1 MCGICGIF
9 ETEHGKQAQRITLK
23 AMADTIHHRG
33 PDDEGF
39 YSCGG
44 AGLGFRRLSIID
56 LEGGHQPLSNEDE
69 SIWIIFNGEIYNF
82 QELNDRYLSSGHAF
96 RTRSDTET
104 IVHLY
109 EELGEESFAQLR
121 GMFAIA
127 LWDGKRKRL
136 VLARDRL
143 GKKPLFYS
151 WNGRRLVFGSEIKT
165 LWKAGGISR
174 EMDLEALS
182 DYFSYQYVPAPK
194 TIYRHVR
201 KLRPAHYL
209 VADQSGIREVP
220 YWDIS
225 FNHTRERTEDEW
237 CEEFL
242 DEYRKA
248 IKARLVSDVPLGA
261 FLSGGI
267 DSSSVVALMN
277 EFQSPVTTC
286 SIGFTEQRYDE
297 ATDARNFASTLG
309 ANHHEHIV
317 EPHAI
322 DLISKLAWHY
332 DEPFADSSAVP
343 TYYVSQV
350 ARRHVTVALSGDGGD
365 ENFAGYRRYKL
376 TLNEDRLRSYVPAGI
391 RKGVFGPLGN
401 LYPKM
406 DWAPRVVRAKSTFQ
420 SLARA
425 STLDGYFHGIS
436 CCPPSLKQQLL
447 GGDIQKQLNGYDSA
461 DVMRYY
467 YDRADTTDPLS
478 RIQYVDMKT
487 YLVDDIL
494 VKVDRASMA
503 NSLEVRC
510 PLLDHKLMELIAQ
523 IPSSLKLNNGR
534 GKYIFKKSL
543 ERVLPRETLTR
554 AKKGFSV
561 PVAEWFRGELKSF
574 AHEAIFQGQD
584 GVLNSEFLGKCWKQH
599 QNGQRDWSA
608 LLWTVLMFK
617 TWQRVDKAA

>member
-9 ETEHGKQAQRITLK
+9 ETDQTNIVQRATLK
-23 AMADTIHHRG
+23 SMADTISHRG

-39 YSCGG
+39 YACGG
-44 AGLGFRRLSIID
+44 TGLAHRRLSIID
-56 LEGGHQPLSNEDE
+56 VSGGHQPLSNEDE
-69 SIWIIFNGEIYNF
+69 TVWIVFNGEIYNF
-82 QELNDRYLSSGHAF
+82 EELNQTYLSSGHTF

-109 EELGEESFAQLR
+109 EEIGEACFAKMR
-121 GMFAIA
+121 GMFALS
-127 LWDGKRKRL
+127 LWDARRKRL
-136 VLARDRL
+136 ILARDRL

-151 WNGRRLVFGSEIKT
+151 WDGRRLVFGSEIKA
-165 LWKAGGISR
+165 LWKAGGLSR
-174 EMDLEALS
+174 EMDVEALS
-182 DYFSYQYVPAPK
+182 DYFSYNYIPAPK
-194 TIYRHVR
+194 TIYRSVR

-209 VADQSGIREVP
+209 VADASGIREVP

-225 FNHTRERTEDEW
+225 FAETQQLSESEW
-237 CEEFL
+237 CERFL
-242 DEYRKA
+242 AEYRTAVKS
-248 IKARLVSDVPLGA
+248 RLISDVPLGA

-286 SIGFTEQRYDE
+286 SIGFTEESYDE
-297 ATDARNFASTLG
+297 ADAARDFADRLG
-309 ANHHEHIV
+309 ANHYEQTV

-365 ENFAGYRRYKL
+365 ENFAGYRRYRL
-376 TLNEDRLRSYVPAGI
+376 TMGEDRLRSYVPAGL
-391 RKGVFGPLGN
+391 RRGVFGPLGE

-406 DWAPRVVRAKSTFQ
+406 DWAPRVLRAKSTFQ
-420 SLARA
+420 SLART
-425 STLDGYFHGIS
+425 STIDGYFHGIS
-436 CCPPSLKQQLL
+436 CCPPAMKKQLL
-447 GGDIQKQLNGYDSA
+447 GGDVQKQINGYNSA

-467 YDRADTTDPLS
+467 YDRADTPDPLS

-523 IPSSLKLNNGR
+523 IPSSLKLHNGS

-543 ERVLPRETLTR
+543 ERVLPREILTR
-554 AKKGFSV
+554 KKKGFSV
-561 PVAEWFRGELKSF
+561 PVAEWFRGELKDLAYES
-574 AHEAIFQGQD
+574 ILQKPD
-584 GVLNSEFLGKCWKQH
+584 GVLNDAFLGRCWKQH
-599 QNGQRDWSA
+599 QRGQRDWSA

-617 TWQRVDKAA
+617 TWQGVERAA

>member
-9 ETEHGKQAQRITLK
+9 ETEKGKVVPRATLK
-23 AMADTIHHRG
+23 SMADTLSHRG
-33 PDDEGF
+33 PDDDGF

-44 AGLGFRRLSIID
+44 AGLAHRRLSIID

-69 SIWIIFNGEIYNF
+69 SIWIVFNGEIYNF
-82 QELNDRYLSSGHAF
+82 EELNNRYLSTGHTF

-109 EELGEESFAQLR
+109 EELGEACFAEMR

-127 LWDGKRKRL
+127 LWDGRRKRL
-136 VLARDRL
+136 VLGRDRL
-143 GKKPLFYS
+143 GKKPLYYS
-151 WNGRRLVFGSEIKT
+151 WDGRRLVFGSEIKA

-174 EMDLEALS
+174 EMDPEALS
-182 DYFSYQYVPAPK
+182 DYLSYQYIPGPK

-209 VADQSGIREVP
+209 IADQSGIRETA
-220 YWDIS
+220 YWDIH
-225 FNHTRERTEDEW
+225 FNQERERTEAEW

-242 DEYRKA
+242 AEYRASVKS
-248 IKARLVSDVPLGA
+248 RLISDVPLGA
-261 FLSGGI
+261 FLSGGV

-277 EFQSPVTTC
+277 QLQPPVTTC
-286 SIGFTEQRYDE
+286 SVGFTEEQFDE
-297 ATDARNFASTLG
+297 TAEARQFANTLG
-309 ANHHEHIV
+309 AKHFEHIV

-322 DLISKLAWHY
+322 ELVSKLAWHY

-350 ARRHVTVALSGDGGD
+350 ARRHVKVALSGDGGD

-376 TLNEDRLRSYVPAGI
+376 TLREDQLRSFVPAGV
-391 RKGVFGPLGN
+391 RRNVFGPLGQ

-406 DWAPRVVRAKSTFQ
+406 DWAPRVLRAKSTFQ
-420 SLARA
+420 SLART

-436 CCPPSLKQQLL
+436 ICSPALKERLL
-447 GGDIQKQLNGYDSA
+447 GGDVRKQLGAYDSS

-467 YDRADTTDPLS
+467 YDRADTLDPLS

-503 NSLEVRC
+503 HSLEVRC

-523 IPSSLKLNNGR
+523 IPSSLKLRNGT

-543 ERVLPRETLTR
+543 EPVLPREILTR
-554 AKKGFSV
+554 SKKGFSV
-561 PVAEWFRGELKSF
+561 PLAQWFRGELKELT
-574 AHEAIFQGQD
+574 HDAIFERPDDLLNQP
-584 GVLNSEFLGKCWKQH
+584 VLRQCWNQH
-599 QNGQRDWSA
+599 QGGRRDWSA

-617 TWQRVDKAA
+617 KWQEVDRAA